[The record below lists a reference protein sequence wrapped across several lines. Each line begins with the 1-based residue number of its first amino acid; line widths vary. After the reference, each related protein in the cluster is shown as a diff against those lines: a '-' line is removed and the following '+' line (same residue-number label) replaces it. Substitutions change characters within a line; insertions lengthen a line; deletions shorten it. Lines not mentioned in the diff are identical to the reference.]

1 MTDYKT
7 TTKKLMTDKTLYPRV
22 LAKYDKGIEN
32 TLTKYRR
39 SNEAWQIA
47 LKIIRRKIDEF

>member
-1 MTDYKT
+1 
-7 TTKKLMTDKTLYPRV
+7 MTDKTLYPRV

-39 SNEAWQIA
+39 PM
-47 LKIIRRKIDEF
+47 KHGR